1 MRKLLVGLTI
11 GLGLIAGSAALL
23 AARQQAT
30 PGMSPARFWI
40 NNRTR
45 EEAVAVS
52 IANVDPKAPPVP
64 VSVNGFAAVDF
75 TDRAKAT
82 LYDVHARAQT
92 VELAHQRWE
101 YRELTFASGDDRVAA
116 LNRAGADGWE
126 ATGMTA
132 QADGRSTVLLKRPR

>member
-1 MRKLLVGLTI
+1 MRKLLVSLTM

-23 AARQQAT
+23 AARQQAS

-45 EEAVAVS
+45 AEAIPVN
-52 IANVDPKAPPVP
+52 IANVDPDAPPVP
-64 VSVNGFAAVDF
+64 VAVKGLAMVDF
-75 TDRAKAT
+75 TDHARST
-82 LYDVHARAQT
+82 LYDVQARTQA
-92 VELAHQRWE
+92 VEMAHQQWE
-101 YRELTFASGDDRVAA
+101 YRELPFAPGDDRVAA

-132 QADGRSTVLLKRPR
+132 QPDGRSTVLLKRPR